1 MFLRVKQVG
10 NTSFLF
16 RPAHSKLFISPS
28 HPTLGLVERTSPEPT
43 PTPLL
48 LEGSVGSWLVQ
59 QIRMLIIVWWKLLGS
74 RALHFGHKS
83 GDGNYLSLLTDHGA
97 YLDQN
102 FVLGQEF
109 ETFSNK
115 GPVIESGLNTLNSL
129 MTLHLNFNVG
139 HNYLDQNFV
148 LGQEFE
154 TFSNKGPVIESG
166 LNTLNSF

>member
-1 MFLRVKQVG
+1 M
-10 NTSFLF
+10 
-16 RPAHSKLFISPS
+16 
-28 HPTLGLVERTSPEPT
+28 
-43 PTPLL
+43 
-48 LEGSVGSWLVQ
+48 
-59 QIRMLIIVWWKLLGS
+59 
-74 RALHFGHKS
+74 ALHLNFNVGH
-83 GDGNYLSLLTDHGA
+83 N

-148 LGQEFE
+148 LGQLFE
-154 TFSNKGPVIESG
+154 TFSNKGPVIESE
-166 LNTLNSF
+166 LTL